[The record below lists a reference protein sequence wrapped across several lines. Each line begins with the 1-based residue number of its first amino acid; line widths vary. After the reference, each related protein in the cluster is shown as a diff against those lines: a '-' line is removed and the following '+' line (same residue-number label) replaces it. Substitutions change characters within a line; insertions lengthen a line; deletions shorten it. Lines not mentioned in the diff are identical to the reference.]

1 MRGGEKVA
9 GESERQ
15 TGTPHSEKIP
25 KTNSAFIYPP
35 YHLKQRIA
43 YKYNI

>member
-25 KTNSAFIYPP
+25 KTNSAFILPP
-35 YHLKQRIA
+35 ISFKTKNSL
-43 YKYNI
+43 